1 MLGGPDRRTLF
12 MLTAP
17 VDNLEQARER
27 RGGKVE
33 VAQVDVPGAGW
44 P

>member
-12 MLTAP
+12 VATSIHTRMNGRIE
-17 VDNLEQARER
+17 V
-27 RGGKVE
+27 VE
-33 VAQVDVPGAGW
+33 VDIPGVGL